1 MVEFGLFTIAQ
12 GIANLLAMVC
22 SNPLNEKALQKLRFI
37 VQDVT
42 LPVICVIIFLVLV
55 YLELT
60 MPTWETI
67 YQSTNYQLCNERREH
82 RLRCSRLSLC
92 SRCAFRAGNARRP
105 AALSR
110 IAAAVAPRRDFQ
122 SPILK
127 NSVNRAIIHH
137 SELNIVKRLQR
148 TGVRPRGWVKRESGG
163 NPERC
168 RHCVWETLSI
178 VTGKPGRGER
188 R

>member
-67 YQSTNYQLCNERREH
+67 YQSTNY
-82 RLRCSRLSLC
+82 
-92 SRCAFRAGNARRP
+92 
-105 AALSR
+105 
-110 IAAAVAPRRDFQ
+110 
-122 SPILK
+122 
-127 NSVNRAIIHH
+127 
-137 SELNIVKRLQR
+137 
-148 TGVRPRGWVKRESGG
+148 
-163 NPERC
+163 
-168 RHCVWETLSI
+168 
-178 VTGKPGRGER
+178 
-188 R
+188 